1 MIGRLKNLARRI
13 TGRRPATPWVG
24 DVRFGDLRRLEP
36 FCRDY
41 GYNRGRPV
49 DRYYIEGFL
58 GRHAADIQG
67 TVLEIG
73 ERAYTEQFGTTV
85 AESHMLHYSN
95 AEGATYVDDLTT
107 GKSVP
112 DNMYDC
118 VIFTQTLHLIY
129 DMKSAVETLHRILK
143 PGGILL
149 CTVPGITQISD
160 NEWNPSWYWSLS
172 PHSAKRLFGEVFAE
186 RDLDIECHGN
196 MLAAVSFLMGL
207 ADEELTPRELDHQD
221 VEYPVIV
228 AIAARKSAVAA
239 G

>member
-1 MIGRLKNLARRI
+1 MMRRI
-13 TGRRPATPWVG
+13 KRLVRRVTGRMPATPWVG
-24 DVRFGDLRRLEP
+24 SVRFGDFRRLEP

-41 GYNRGRPV
+41 GYNRGLPV

-58 GRHAADIQG
+58 SRHGKDIRG
-67 TVLEIG
+67 NVLEIG
-73 ERAYTEQFGTTV
+73 ERAYTEQFGTAV

-95 AEGATYVDDLTT
+95 HEGATYVDDLTT

-129 DMKSAVETLHRILK
+129 DMKSAIETLYRILK

-160 NEWNPSWYWSLS
+160 NEWNPNWYWSLS
-172 PHSAKRLFGEVFAE
+172 PVSAKRLFGEVFADE
-186 RDLDIECHGN
+186 DLEIECHGN
-196 MLAAVSFLMGL
+196 MLAAISFLAGL
-207 ADEELTPRELDHQD
+207 AYEELTPRELDHKD

-228 AIAARKSAVAA
+228 AIAARKGAAAA